1 LARVQIVTD
10 STARFED
17 PRFIEDYGITVV
29 PLSVQ
34 VGDQTYV
41 DGVDISAED
50 VLHRLRQGRTQVS
63 VSPPAA
69 DAFEQVFKELNKV
82 TDQIGVVVH
91 SQHLTD
97 TFAHAQ
103 AARMSLLGRCEI
115 IIIDSLTTSAGL
127 GYLVETVAEAAER
140 GSSLDDLVRTARG
153 VIPRLYSV
161 YYVDSL
167 DVIQRAGLIGH
178 TQAILGAML
187 DIKPILTIEDGR
199 LITMEKARTH
209 SQAID
214 KLIEFVA
221 EFTHL
226 ERLCIVQSTPRITD
240 RTRMLQDR
248 LALEFA
254 RLQAPV
260 IVYEPL
266 IASLIGPDGMGM
278 VVLEGTG
285 DDDMVD

>member
-1 LARVQIVTD
+1 MPKVRIVTD
-10 STARFED
+10 SAARFED
-17 PRFIEDYGITVV
+17 SHVVEDYDIVVV
-29 PLSVQ
+29 PLSVHL
-34 VGDQTYV
+34 GDQIYT
-41 DGVDISAED
+41 DGVDISPEE
-50 VLHRLRQGRTQVS
+50 VLQRLRHGHARLS
-63 VSPPAA
+63 VSPPPIS
-69 DAFEQVFKELNKV
+69 AFEQAFSELNKT
-82 TDQIGVVVH
+82 TDQICAVLH
-91 SQHLTD
+91 SQHLTE
-97 TFAHAQ
+97 TVARAQ

-115 IIIDSLTTSAGL
+115 AVIDSLTTSAGL
-127 GYLVETVAEAAER
+127 GYLVETVAQAAER
-140 GSSLDDLVRTARG
+140 GARLDDLVRTARG
-153 VIPRLYSV
+153 VITRLYSV

-167 DVIQRAGLIGH
+167 DTIQRAGLIGE

-187 DIKPILTIEDGR
+187 EIKPILTIEDGR

-240 RTRMLQDR
+240 RTRVLQDR

-266 IASLIGPDGMGM
+266 IASLIGPDGMGI

-285 DDDMVD
+285 DEEVV

>member
-1 LARVQIVTD
+1 LPKVRIVTD
-10 STARFED
+10 SAARFED
-17 PRFIEDYGITVV
+17 SHVVEDYDIVVV
-29 PLSVQ
+29 PLSVHL
-34 VGDQTYV
+34 GDQIYT
-41 DGVDISAED
+41 DGVDISPEE
-50 VLHRLRQGRTQVS
+50 VLQRLRHGHARLS
-63 VSPPAA
+63 VSPPPIS
-69 DAFEQVFKELNKV
+69 AFEQAFSELNKT
-82 TDQIGVVVH
+82 TDQICAVLH
-91 SQHLTD
+91 SQHLTE
-97 TFAHAQ
+97 TVARAQ

-115 IIIDSLTTSAGL
+115 AVIDSLTTSAGL
-127 GYLVETVAEAAER
+127 GYLVETVAQAAER
-140 GSSLDDLVRTARG
+140 GARLDDLVRTARG
-153 VIPRLYSV
+153 VITRLYSV

-167 DVIQRAGLIGH
+167 DTIQRAGLIGE

-187 DIKPILTIEDGR
+187 EIKPILTIEDGR

-240 RTRMLQDR
+240 RTRVLQDR

-266 IASLIGPDGMGM
+266 IASLIGPDGMGI

-285 DDDMVD
+285 DEEVV